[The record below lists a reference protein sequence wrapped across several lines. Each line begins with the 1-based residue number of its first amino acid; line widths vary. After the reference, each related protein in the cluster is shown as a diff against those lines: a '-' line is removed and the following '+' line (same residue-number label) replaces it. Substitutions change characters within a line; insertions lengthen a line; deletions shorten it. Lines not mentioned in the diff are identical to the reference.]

1 MKIKLENSYKKDYK
15 NALKQGILGESE
27 LVEFDKIIKA
37 LTAGQALDKRYK
49 DHALV
54 GDYKGC
60 RDCHIKPNLVFIY
73 RISLETIHFIRIGRH
88 QDLFKNH

>member
-1 MKIKLENSYKKDYK
+1 MKINLENSYKKDYK
-15 NALKQGILGESE
+15 NALKQGILSESE

-88 QDLFKNH
+88 QDLFKNY

>member
-37 LTAGQALDKRYK
+37 LTAGQALDKR
-49 DHALV
+49 
-54 GDYKGC
+54 
-60 RDCHIKPNLVFIY
+60 
-73 RISLETIHFIRIGRH
+73 
-88 QDLFKNH
+88 

>member
-54 GDYKGC
+54 GDYKG
-60 RDCHIKPNLVFIY
+60 
-73 RISLETIHFIRIGRH
+73 
-88 QDLFKNH
+88 

>member
-37 LTAGQALDKRYK
+37 LTAGQALDKRIQ
-49 DHALV
+49 
-54 GDYKGC
+54 
-60 RDCHIKPNLVFIY
+60 RP
-73 RISLETIHFIRIGRH
+73 RISGR
-88 QDLFKNH
+88 L